1 MDSELLH
8 ILKAKVYEAVF
19 YMKEFQASQISCKEK
34 ISSED
39 YWDFIFPPNR
49 SQEVL
54 GVDSGDMCM
63 QEMDFDFYAAY
74 VNRLDLEPLTLER
87 YWYNSIPDCYSLLDM
102 EALEDAGITAV
113 QNYPTLKLLGENV
126 MIGFVD
132 TGINYS
138 NPIFFDSEGKTRIV
152 GIWDQ
157 TIQTGTPPEGLEY
170 GSAYTEEEINR
181 ALRAENPL
189 DIVPSEDLHGHGTFL
204 ASVAA
209 GGADLEQ
216 QFLGAAPAASIAV
229 VKLKEAKKYLKD
241 FYAIREDAL
250 CYQENDIMLGLKYL
264 NHLAQQRKMPLVI
277 CIALGTN
284 FGGHNG
290 TTPLSLILDFYSRVL
305 NRSVV
310 IGTGN
315 EAAKRHHY
323 YHRFAD
329 RNSTSSAE
337 IRVGNGVT
345 GFVTELWSALP
356 NVVTLSITSPSGER
370 TRQVSLRQGYRY
382 HFVFTFERTEVDVEY
397 RLFLENNDSQ
407 LIFMRFHNPAP
418 GIWRINVEPI
428 QMSEGEYHM
437 WLPMEEFLSGEVYF
451 LEANPDNT
459 LTEPG
464 TSRHAMTVAY
474 YNSDDNAVDI
484 NSGRGY
490 TRDGIIKPD
499 FAAPGVNITGAG
511 IQKNFVTRS
520 SSSAAT
526 GITAGAVALLLEW
539 IMQQPGARGVSASQ
553 IRTIIVLGANRQPQA
568 EYPNEEW
575 GYGTMDL
582 YRSLDTLR
590 QL

>member
-1 MDSELLH
+1 
-8 ILKAKVYEAVF
+8 
-19 YMKEFQASQISCKEK
+19 MKEFQASQISCKEK

-209 GGADLEQ
+209 GRADLEQ

-407 LIFMRFHNPAP
+407 LIFMRFRNPAP

>member
-1 MDSELLH
+1 
-8 ILKAKVYEAVF
+8 
-19 YMKEFQASQISCKEK
+19 MKEFQASQISCKEK

-451 LEANPDNT
+451 LEATPDNT